1 MSALVPR
8 FASRLGGVLA
18 LTTLLAAGVVAQ
30 RGASETNRH
39 DLLHRQFDAR
49 VARVADGDT
58 LDVLVAGESRPIRV
72 RLEGVDAPEQ
82 GETFDREA
90 VAFVRKLVL
99 NQRVRISGR
108 EIDRYGRLIVRVLA
122 DGRDASAALVRAGL
136 ACHAYAYD
144 ALLAREE
151 SDARA
156 AGAGFWGPN
165 QPKPA
170 CVTRT
175 AFSGRGRTSAPT
187 PRSSA
192 PSDRGTSPSP
202 SVPPPSQAARPPRST
217 HAGPFHGNVTSA
229 VYHAPSCRNYNCRNC
244 TRSFSTE
251 AEARAAG
258 FRPAADCLEH

>member
-1 MSALVPR
+1 MSGLVLR
-8 FASRLGGVLA
+8 FASRLAGVLA
-18 LTTLLAAGVVAQ
+18 LTTLLAPGVVAQ
-30 RGASETNRH
+30 RDASETNRH

-82 GETFDREA
+82 GEAFDREA
-90 VAFVRKLVL
+90 VALLRKLVL

-108 EIDRYGRLIVRVLA
+108 EIDRYGRLIARVLA
-122 DGRDASAALVRAGL
+122 DGRDASAALVRAGF

-151 SDARA
+151 SDART
-156 AGAGFWGPN
+156 AGAGFWGAT
-165 QPKPA
+165 QQKPA

-175 AFSGRGRTSAPT
+175 AFSARGRTSAPT
-187 PRSSA
+187 PRSAA
-192 PSDRGTSPSP
+192 PSDLGTSPSP
-202 SVPPPSQAARPPRST
+202 RVPPPAQAARST

-244 TRSFSTE
+244 TRSFNTE
-251 AEARAAG
+251 AQARAAG
-258 FRPAADCLEH
+258 FRPAADCLEQ